1 MKTKNFE
8 SFNWKNNYIFVH
20 VVQAK
25 HVVLE
30 AYLSEQGQKDF
41 FKVNGWN
48 VWSGYGGHWFL
59 SYRPIIISIWGNTIK
74 QQIYDLY
81 YHVSTSTQVKST
93 ACRESGHK
101 RLHCLVLCSLFLGE
115 RRKSGQEQP
124 AKWEKDSKRGGEKA
138 SSKGQWLT
146 IGRRLGPRFVTLP
159 LLWNLLSCSFTSC
172 QATIVTSF
180 HCHPLHRSWRV
191 TFSLADLFTWFL
203 HLSSVVI
210 SRRLRGAL
218 ILDGLV
224 FVSLDVIIQAK
235 DFHCDNTL
243 ITLIPPP
250 PLATDLVKVSSM
262 FGVPFICVVFLFLRS
277 ISFMLS
283 FPQPQ
288 QCTAQQTLGL
298 SPSALFCFNFL
309 PLFLGIINNLCNKVS
324 LGFWVWGVQ
333 PMISEYHILLMTM
346 VTGKQ
351 Q

>member
-8 SFNWKNNYIFVH
+8 SFIWKNNYIFVH

-81 YHVSTSTQVKST
+81 YHVSTSTQVNST
-93 ACRESGHK
+93 AYRESAHK
-101 RLHCLVLCSLFLGE
+101 ILHCLVLCSLFLGE

-146 IGRRLGPRFVTLP
+146 IGRRLGPWIRFVILP
-159 LLWNLLSCSFTSC
+159 LLWNLLSCSFTSF

-180 HCHPLHRSWRV
+180 HCHPLHRSWHV

-210 SRRLRGAL
+210 SGRLRGAL

-224 FVSLDVIIQAK
+224 FVSLDVIIQAR

-250 PLATDLVKVSSM
+250 IGRQIWSRSAPFSGCRLYALSSY
-262 FGVPFICVVFLFLRS
+262 FCDPFLSCYLFLNRS
-277 ISFMLS
+277 NVPHNRLLSYRLLHFSVLISFLS
-283 FPQPQ
+283 
-288 QCTAQQTLGL
+288 
-298 SPSALFCFNFL
+298 S
-309 PLFLGIINNLCNKVS
+309 
-324 LGFWVWGVQ
+324 
-333 PMISEYHILLMTM
+333 
-346 VTGKQ
+346 
-351 Q
+351 

>member
-1 MKTKNFE
+1 MWCSSKEKATSRVFCYRSLLICTIFCFQVIADPIIVVWLRMKTKNFE

-30 AYLSEQGQKDF
+30 AYFSEQGQKDF

-81 YHVSTSTQVKST
+81 YHVSTSTQVNST

-146 IGRRLGPRFVTLP
+146 IGRRLGP
-159 LLWNLLSCSFTSC
+159 W
-172 QATIVTSF
+172 
-180 HCHPLHRSWRV
+180 
-191 TFSLADLFTWFL
+191 D
-203 HLSSVVI
+203 
-210 SRRLRGAL
+210 
-218 ILDGLV
+218 
-224 FVSLDVIIQAK
+224 
-235 DFHCDNTL
+235 
-243 ITLIPPP
+243 
-250 PLATDLVKVSSM
+250 
-262 FGVPFICVVFLFLRS
+262 
-277 ISFMLS
+277 
-283 FPQPQ
+283 
-288 QCTAQQTLGL
+288 
-298 SPSALFCFNFL
+298 
-309 PLFLGIINNLCNKVS
+309 
-324 LGFWVWGVQ
+324 
-333 PMISEYHILLMTM
+333 
-346 VTGKQ
+346 
-351 Q
+351 